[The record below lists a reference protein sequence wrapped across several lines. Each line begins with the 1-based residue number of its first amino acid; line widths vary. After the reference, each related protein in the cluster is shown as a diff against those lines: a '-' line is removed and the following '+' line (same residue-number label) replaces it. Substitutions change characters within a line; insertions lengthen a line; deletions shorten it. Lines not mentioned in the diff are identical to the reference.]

1 MTHPV
6 IASIGTALPP
16 LKMTQADS
24 LAYILANFGGREG
37 TKALYRRVMTNPSV
51 QTRHFAMD
59 NPDEVM
65 EKSLDARNKRFQE
78 RGAALSCEALGRALS
93 SAGLKPGDLDF
104 LVTTTCTGYLCPG
117 FSSYIVEGAGLR
129 PNTAVFD
136 LAGMGCGAA
145 VPALRL
151 ASDFVAASPGSN
163 AAVVSTE
170 ICSTVM
176 VADDDPQLIISNA
189 IFGDGS
195 AAAIITDRPVPGPR
209 LLGFS
214 SRTEP
219 EHRESLRFRTDQG
232 YLRNVLAKE
241 VPALTAGAL
250 KEALNGLSPHT
261 PLPFDRLRWILH
273 PGGATVLDAIR
284 DALAIPEERLASSRD
299 ILRRCGN
306 MSSPTVLFVLKEEM
320 AIAPP
325 APGTRGILAAYGAG
339 FGAYT
344 ALLEFSDGA

>member
-1 MTHPV
+1 MRTPV

-16 LKMTQADS
+16 MKMTQAES
-24 LAYILANFGGREG
+24 LAYILANFGGRDG
-37 TKALYRRVMTNPSV
+37 TKALYKRVMSNPSV

-59 NPDEVM
+59 NPDEAM
-65 EKSLDARNKRFQE
+65 EMSLDARNKRFQV
-78 RGAALSCEALGRALS
+78 RGAALSCEALGQALV
-93 SAGLKPGDLDF
+93 SAGLKPDGLDF

-129 PNTAVFD
+129 PGTAVFD
-136 LAGMGCGAA
+136 IAGMGCGAA

-151 ASDFVAASPGSN
+151 ASDFVRANPGTN

-170 ICSTVM
+170 LCSTTM
-176 VADDDPQLIISNA
+176 VTDDDPQLIISNS
-189 IFGDGS
+189 IFADGS
-195 AAAIITDRPVPGPR
+195 AAAIVTDRQVPGPR
-209 LLGFS
+209 IMDFS
-214 SRTEP
+214 FQTEP
-219 EHRESLRFRTDQG
+219 ASRESLRFRSDRG

-250 KEALNGLSPHT
+250 GKALAGLSKSA
-261 PLPFDRLRWILH
+261 PLPMDRLRWILH

-284 DALAIPEERLASSRD
+284 DGIGISEERLASSRS

-320 AIAPP
+320 EISPP
-325 APGTRGILAAYGAG
+325 APGTPAILAAYGAG
-339 FGAYT
+339 FAAYA
-344 ALLEFSDGA
+344 ALLEFGDGS